1 MLVDVSKSEEEVL
14 NSLRNS
20 VKYSEKNF
28 LEAHDTLSLEIRRV
42 VEAAKIYIL
51 DNYEKVADYS
61 DLSLM
66 LRCGNHE
73 GTIYIGKKTD
83 PEVSENTSGLIRRML
98 QELKDSTIQVSTFN
112 KAVYDWTD
120 GDFSIVLNEVSY
132 NWIDSHSIINIAD
145 YIEKNL
151 GNEDKVL

>member
-1 MLVDVSKSEEEVL
+1 
-14 NSLRNS
+14 
-20 VKYSEKNF
+20 
-28 LEAHDTLSLEIRRV
+28 
-42 VEAAKIYIL
+42 
-51 DNYEKVADYS
+51 
-61 DLSLM
+61 
-66 LRCGNHE
+66 
-73 GTIYIGKKTD
+73 
-83 PEVSENTSGLIRRML
+83 ML

-151 GNEDKVL
+151 DNEDKVL